1 VPPEAGALV
10 KVSTLFKALVSL
22 GLLALVFS
30 RIDGAAAWASLRGL
44 GAVTLLSAILLA
56 FVAYVPRAWRWQ
68 FLLRRFGIPLPG
80 GAAYRLTLVGILYG
94 LVTPGRIG
102 ELARVVHLP
111 GARTRALPSVIWDR
125 LSDVVLLEVTA
136 LPGLVAMGEAA
147 RWLWWVYLAIVTATV
162 AVLAMLGS
170 RRLHAALA
178 RVPPL
183 ARVAEALEGGAGVA
197 VSPAFAQ
204 SLGAGLLFYAVNFAA
219 AFVLL
224 RALAPEAAMASVLVF
239 PVIILLGNLP
249 IAFGGL
255 GVREYF
261 AGVALAPFA
270 VAPDVG
276 PVFSLTWFVVMTVLP
291 GLAGLAAMHL
301 AGRFAAVAP
310 SSEPLA
316 PNAQGDRR

>member
-1 VPPEAGALV
+1 MQPEAGVFV
-10 KVSTLFKALVSL
+10 KLSTLLKALVSL

-30 RIDGAAAWASLRGL
+30 RIDGGAAWAALRGL
-44 GAVTLLSAILLA
+44 GPAALVPAILLA

-68 FLLRRFGIPLPG
+68 LLLRRFGIPLAG
-80 GAAYRLTLVGILYG
+80 GSAYRLTLVGILYG

-111 GARTRALPSVIWDR
+111 GTRARALPSVVWDR

-136 LPGLVAMGEAA
+136 LPGLIAMGESA
-147 RWLWWVYLAIVTATV
+147 RWLWWVYLAIVVATV

-170 RRLHAALA
+170 RRLHAALR
-178 RVPPL
+178 RVRFL
-183 ARVAEALEGGAGVA
+183 ARATAAFEGGAGIA

-204 SLGAGLLFYAVNFAA
+204 SLGAGLLFYAINFAS

-224 RALAPEAAMASVLVF
+224 RALAPEAAVTAVLVF

-270 VAPDVG
+270 VAPDLG
-276 PVFSLTWFVVMTVLP
+276 PVFSLTWFVVMTLLP
-291 GLAGLAAMHL
+291 GLAGLAAMHVTS
-301 AGRFAAVAP
+301 RFAAAP
-310 SSEPLA
+310 PPSEPLA
-316 PNAQGDRR
+316 PNPQGDRR